1 MLSPTFALWIL
12 PHWFPELPP
21 VDMRNLVAFPLLF
34 LAVVLQSAIVSQIK
48 LLSGYADLPLLMLG
62 AWALQ
67 KQVKTAWLWA
77 VLCFVMLA
85 FVSAIPWVVLAVGY
99 FLIVYVARVLQ
110 RRVWQAPL
118 LAMFSVTFVG
128 TLVMHLLSFAVL
140 QVLGTPFAL
149 GDVMGLIT
157 LPSLL
162 LNILFSIPTY
172 AFMRD
177 LARWVYPAE
186 EYE

>member
-1 MLSPTFALWIL
+1 
-12 PHWFPELPP
+12 
-21 VDMRNLVAFPLLF
+21 MRNIIAFPLLF
-34 LAVVLQSAIVSQIK
+34 LAVIIQSSVVSQMK
-48 LLSGYADLPLLMLG
+48 LLSGYADLPLLLLG

-67 KQVKTAWLWA
+67 KRVKTAWHWA
-77 VLCFVMLA
+77 VLGCALVG
-85 FVSAIPWVVLAVGY
+85 FVSTMPWLVLAAGYFMVVLIAQ
-99 FLIVYVARVLQ
+99 ALQ

-118 LAMFSVTFVG
+118 LAMFSVTFIG
-128 TLVMHLLSFAVL
+128 TLFLHLVSYTVL
-140 QVLGTPFAL
+140 RILGTPFAL
-149 GDVMGLIT
+149 SDVLWLIT

-162 LNILFSIPTY
+162 LNMLFSIPIY

>member
-1 MLSPTFALWIL
+1 
-12 PHWFPELPP
+12 
-21 VDMRNLVAFPLLF
+21 LVY
-34 LAVVLQSAIVSQIK
+34 LAQVL
-48 LLSGYADLPLLMLG
+48 
-62 AWALQ
+62 
-67 KQVKTAWLWA
+67 
-77 VLCFVMLA
+77 
-85 FVSAIPWVVLAVGY
+85 
-99 FLIVYVARVLQ
+99 R

-118 LAMFSVTFVG
+118 LAMFSVAFFG
-128 TLVMHLLSFAVL
+128 TLIIHFLSFSIL
-140 QVLGTPFAL
+140 SIMGTPFEF

-162 LNILFSIPTY
+162 LNMLFSIPIY